1 MPAPAAQGF
10 VISCSL
16 DATVRVW
23 PVLEA
28 PAPGAVLDPTPAYTH
43 PPEEDAATVRSRLQA
58 RFNGPQMGTQIA
70 VFAAF
75 LQNRYTDVSSTSPAM
90 LGLAM
95 QIIPTS

>member
-1 MPAPAAQGF
+1 MLSPSPAQFNNVRRASHLRAQGF

-43 PPEEDAATVRSRLQA
+43 PPEEDSTGVRSRLQA
-58 RFNGPQMGTQIA
+58 RPGRPGDTGA
-70 VFAAF
+70 
-75 LQNRYTDVSSTSPAM
+75 
-90 LGLAM
+90 
-95 QIIPTS
+95 